1 MAIDYDP
8 KGIEN
13 ILGLPANRRKKLIR
27 YYSSL
32 AEPLRIEAHRLQTDY
47 MRQHREACRDKVTQ
61 EEFTYAMLLL
71 ALDKMLSIEEF
82 ERQRSTTPEQAEKA
96 AKLRAA
102 RIKASRR
109 VQKQSPIKERI
120 LLRYFKLMCRLHEE
134 DGMSWREIA
143 RYIKK
148 HHREEISHV
157 YLRQVYLEKNRSLS
171 GLNH

>member
-8 KGIEN
+8 KDIEN

-32 AEPLRIEAHRLQTDY
+32 AESVRIEAHRLQTDY
-47 MRQHREACRDKVTQ
+47 MRQHRDAYKGKMTQ

-71 ALDKMLSIEEF
+71 TLDKMLFIEEF
-82 ERQRSTTPEQAEKA
+82 ERQRSATPEQADKA
-96 AKLRAA
+96 IKLRAA

-109 VQKQSPIKERI
+109 VQKPSPTKERI
-120 LLRYFKLMCRLHEE
+120 LLRYFKLICRLREE
-134 DGMSWREIA
+134 DGMSWREVG

-148 HHREEISHV
+148 HHHEEISHV
-157 YLRQVYLEKNRSLS
+157 YLKKVYEEKKRSLS
-171 GLNH
+171 GAE